1 MTQSGSAPATEAT
14 GLARLFPAKG
24 FMVSPLY
31 DGVLFIGA
39 PLVALLVVQLIDA
52 SWSTSRHKLGM
63 TDDAT
68 WAIFIASW
76 TYAHLFAVV
85 FRSHGNQTVFSQF
98 RFRFVSVPLVL
109 FCALLA
115 SDWVL
120 VAGLVTGALWDV
132 YHTSMQNFGFCRIYD
147 SKAGNPPL
155 LGRRL
160 DMLVNHTLY
169 IGPILA
175 GLSLKKTLD
184 VFGEFSRVGWS
195 VPKETAMRLVDWQA
209 SIAAVVLIAGTA
221 FVAYYI
227 GVYSKWAK
235 TGVYRV
241 STQKIAVLVTTGAT
255 SILAWGFMPPFKAFF
270 VANFF
275 HALQYFAIVWA
286 LEKKTIGGLF
296 RLEGRRHGRLATLAV
311 FLLVIF
317 GVGVARKLFGT
328 RTGLRTA
335 LCAGTVC
342 SLMHFWYDG
351 FVWSVRKKQVGSS

>member
-1 MTQSGSAPATEAT
+1 MTQSGTAPSEPS
-14 GLARLFPAKG
+14 GLARIFPAKG

-31 DGVLFIGA
+31 DGILFIGA
-39 PLVALLVVQLIDA
+39 PLVGLLVVQAIDL
-52 SWSTSRHKLGM
+52 SWSTSRHAIGL

-85 FRSHGNQTVFSQF
+85 FRSHANATVFAQF

-120 VAGLVTGALWDV
+120 ALGLVTGALWDV

-147 SKAGNPPL
+147 AKAGNPPL
-155 LGRRL
+155 LGRKM

-175 GLSLKKTLD
+175 GRSLKKTLE
-184 VFGEFSRVGWS
+184 VLGELSRMGWGL
-195 VPKETAMRLVDWQA
+195 PKETAMRLVDWQ
-209 SIAAVVLIAGTA
+209 SSLAAVVIIGGAA
-221 FVAYYI
+221 FVAFYVMTYAR
-227 GVYSKWAK
+227 WAK

-241 STQKIAVLVTTGAT
+241 STQKIAILVTTGAT

-286 LEKKTIGGLF
+286 LEKKTMGSLF

-317 GVGVARKLFGT
+317 GVGVARKLFGS

-351 FVWSVRKKQVGSS
+351 FVWSVRKKQIGPS

>member
-1 MTQSGSAPATEAT
+1 VASETAQTEAS
-14 GLARLFPAKG
+14 GLARIFPPKG

-39 PLVALLVVQLIDA
+39 PLVALVVVQAIDT
-52 SWSTSRHKLGM
+52 SWGTTRHHIGL
-63 TDDAT
+63 TDDAA
-68 WAIFIASW
+68 WAIFIATW

-85 FRSHGNQTVFSQF
+85 FRSHANQTVFAQF
-98 RFRFVSVPLVL
+98 RTRFVSVPLIL
-109 FCALLA
+109 FCGLLA

-120 VAGLVTGALWDV
+120 VAGLVVGSLWDV

-155 LGRRL
+155 LGRKL
-160 DMLVNHTLY
+160 DMMVNHVLY

-175 GLSLKKTLD
+175 GLSFKKTLE

-195 VPKETAMRLVDWQA
+195 LPKETAMRIVDGQA
-209 SIAAVVLIAGTA
+209 WLSVFVIAFGTA
-221 FVAYYI
+221 FLLYY
-227 GVYSKWAK
+227 VVTYARLAR
-235 TGVYRV
+235 TGAYRV
-241 STQKIAVLVTTGAT
+241 SPQKIAILVTTGLT

-286 LEKKTIGGLF
+286 LEKKTIGNLF
-296 RLEGRRHGRLATLAV
+296 RLEGKRGGRLGALLM
-311 FLLVIF
+311 FLVVIF
-317 GVGVARKLFGT
+317 AVGVARKLFGT

-351 FVWSVRKKQVGSS
+351 FVWSVRKKQVGPS

>member
-1 MTQSGSAPATEAT
+1 MSAQSGPAPTEPR
-14 GLARLFPAKG
+14 GLARIFPPKG
-24 FMVSPLY
+24 FLVSPLY

-39 PLVALLVVQLIDA
+39 PLLALVFVQAIDT
-52 SWSTSRHKLGM
+52 SWATTRHRIGL
-63 TDDAT
+63 TEDAA
-68 WAIFIASW
+68 WAIFIATW

-85 FRSHGNQTVFSQF
+85 FRSHANREVFSQF

-109 FCALLA
+109 FSGLLA

-120 VAGLVTGALWDV
+120 VVGLVVGSLWDV

-147 SKAGNPPL
+147 ARAGNPPL
-155 LGRRL
+155 LGRKL
-160 DMLVNHTLY
+160 DMMVNHVLY

-175 GLSLKKTLD
+175 GLSFKKTLE

-195 VPKETAMRLVDWQA
+195 MPKETAMRIVGAQA
-209 SIAAVVLIAGTA
+209 WVSVIVFFLGAA
-221 FVAYYI
+221 FVAYY
-227 GVYSKWAK
+227 VLTYARLAK
-235 TGVYRV
+235 AAAYRV
-241 STQKIAVLVTTGAT
+241 SPQKIAILVTTGIT
-255 SILAWGFMPPFKAFF
+255 SIAAWGFMPPFKAFF

-296 RLEGRRHGRLATLAV
+296 RLEGRRGGRLGALV
-311 FLLVIF
+311 LFLVVIF
-317 GVGVARKLFGT
+317 MVGAARKLFGT

-351 FVWSVRKKQVGSS
+351 FVWSVRRKQIGP